1 MNDIRKEYYD
11 IPWASSRSMVEPS
24 FAERSVINH
33 IDYLPKVQ
41 IIASSATNI
50 TDTDVTTEDGQ
61 KVAYDYVVIATGHLE
76 SAPKTKAERLNEYK
90 AGEHTM
96 THHK

>member
-1 MNDIRKEYYD
+1 M
-11 IPWASSRSMVEPS
+11 EPS

-50 TDTDVTTEDGQ
+50 TDREVTTEDGQ

-96 THHK
+96 THLSKNILLLFCLYRLFA